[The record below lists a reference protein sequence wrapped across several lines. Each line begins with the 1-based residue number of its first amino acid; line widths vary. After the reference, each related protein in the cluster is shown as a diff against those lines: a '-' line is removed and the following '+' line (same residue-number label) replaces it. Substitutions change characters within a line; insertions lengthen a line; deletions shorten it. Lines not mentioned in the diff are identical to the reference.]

1 VVAVVDTVIA
11 RDEVT
16 GAPVRSARH
25 AAIFDAVFDL
35 LGDVGYDRM
44 SMDAV
49 AARAR
54 ASKATIYRAWP
65 NKPDLVMDALM
76 YRFGGTPDAPNTGTL
91 RGDLIALMTG
101 ACQLANGPEG
111 SIITGLMSAAT
122 RNAELSRTLYRCT
135 YELKHG
141 VHSTIIGR
149 AAARGELT
157 PDTRPELMHELM
169 HALVLTRKLWAGPL
183 DDEFVVHVV
192 DDVLLPV
199 LQRGQAPD
207 RRLEPRRSEPPGD
220 AVTHLTG

>member
-1 VVAVVDTVIA
+1 VVDTVLT
-11 RDEVT
+11 RDEAAA
-16 GAPVRSARH
+16 APVRSARH

-76 YRFGGTPDAPNTGTL
+76 YRFGGIPDAPDTGSL
-91 RGDLIALMTG
+91 RGDLITLMTG
-101 ACQLANGPEG
+101 ACQIANGPDG
-111 SIITGLMSAAT
+111 SIMTGLMSAAS
-122 RNAELSRTLYRCT
+122 RNVELSRTLYRCT

-141 VHSTIIGR
+141 VHGTIIAR
-149 AAARGELT
+149 AAARGELSA
-157 PDTRPELMHELM
+157 DTKPELMHELM
-169 HALVLTRKLWAGPL
+169 HSLVLTRKLWAVGPL

-192 DDVLLPV
+192 DDVLIPV
-199 LQRGQAPD
+199 LQRGHRPD
-207 RRLEPRRSEPPGD
+207 E
-220 AVTHLTG
+220 A